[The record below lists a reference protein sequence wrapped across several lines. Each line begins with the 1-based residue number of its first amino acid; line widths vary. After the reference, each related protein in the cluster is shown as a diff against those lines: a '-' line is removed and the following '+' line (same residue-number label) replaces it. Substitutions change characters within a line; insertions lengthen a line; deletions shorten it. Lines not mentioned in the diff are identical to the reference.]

1 MFSNFDND
9 NSNFLLTQYFLCLYY
24 SSDYVAGKE
33 LVSSNLLNKE
43 EMKMNAITT
52 YRRPQ
57 PGLLGHKVINE
68 VFDNF
73 FNDFPNHLKASTQG
87 YPVADIYRDDDGSTV
102 LEFALA
108 GFKKKELAI
117 DIQPDKR
124 SITITGKANE
134 ENSKRQRI
142 ARRNFT
148 RTYIN
153 YDDNLDLSGAK
164 ASFTDGLLTVRVPQ
178 RPEAKPVSI
187 SIE

>member
-1 MFSNFDND
+1 
-9 NSNFLLTQYFLCLYY
+9 
-24 SSDYVAGKE
+24 
-33 LVSSNLLNKE
+33 
-43 EMKMNAITT
+43 MNAITT
-52 YRRPQ
+52 YR

-73 FNDFPNHLKASTQG
+73 FNDFPTHLKASTQG

-117 DIQPDKR
+117 DIQPGKR
-124 SITITGKANE
+124 TITIVGKANE
-134 ENSKRQRI
+134 ENLKRQRI

-148 RTYIN
+148 RTYVN

-164 ASFTDGLLTVRVPQ
+164 ASFNDGLLTVRVPQ

-187 SIE
+187 DIE

>member
-1 MFSNFDND
+1 M
-9 NSNFLLTQYFLCLYY
+9 TH
-24 SSDYVAGKE
+24 
-33 LVSSNLLNKE
+33 
-43 EMKMNAITT
+43 AITT
-52 YRRPQ
+52 YR
-57 PGLLGHKVINE
+57 PGLLGHQVINE

-73 FNDFPNHLKASTQG
+73 FNDGDLFSNVLKQSTKG

-148 RTYIN
+148 RTYVN
-153 YDDNLDLSGAK
+153 YDDNLDLSNAK
-164 ASFTDGLLTVRVPQ
+164 AAFNDGLLTVRVPQ
-178 RPEAKPVSI
+178 RPEVKPVSI

>member
-1 MFSNFDND
+1 
-9 NSNFLLTQYFLCLYY
+9 
-24 SSDYVAGKE
+24 
-33 LVSSNLLNKE
+33 
-43 EMKMNAITT
+43 MNAITT
-52 YRRPQ
+52 YR

-73 FNDFPNHLKASTQG
+73 FNDFPTHLKASTQG

-124 SITITGKANE
+124 SITITGQANE

-148 RTYIN
+148 RTYVN
-153 YDDNLDLSGAK
+153 YDDNLDLSNAK
-164 ASFTDGLLTVRVPQ
+164 ASFSDGLLTVKVPP
-178 RPEAKPVSI
+178 RPEMKSVSI
-187 SIE
+187 VID

>member
-1 MFSNFDND
+1 
-9 NSNFLLTQYFLCLYY
+9 
-24 SSDYVAGKE
+24 
-33 LVSSNLLNKE
+33 
-43 EMKMNAITT
+43 MNAIAIH
-52 YRRPQ
+52 R
-57 PGLLGHKVINE
+57 PGLLGHKYLSE
-68 VFDNF
+68 VLDNLF
-73 FNDFPNHLKASTQG
+73 SDQHFMDGAIKHTTKG

-148 RTYIN
+148 RTYVN
-153 YDDNLDLSGAK
+153 YDDNLDLSNAK
-164 ASFTDGLLTVRVPQ
+164 AAFNDGLLTVRVPQ
-178 RPEAKPVSI
+178 RPEVKPVSI

>member
-1 MFSNFDND
+1 
-9 NSNFLLTQYFLCLYY
+9 
-24 SSDYVAGKE
+24 
-33 LVSSNLLNKE
+33 
-43 EMKMNAITT
+43 MNAITT
-52 YRRPQ
+52 YR

-73 FNDFPNHLKASTQG
+73 FNDFPTHLKASTQG

-124 SITITGKANE
+124 SITITGKAGE
-134 ENSKRQRI
+134 GNSKRQRI

-148 RTYIN
+148 RTYVN
-153 YDDNLDLSGAK
+153 YDNNLDLSSAK
-164 ASFTDGLLTVRVPQ
+164 AQFENGLLTVRVPQ
-178 RPEAKPVSI
+178 RPEMKPLSI

>member
-1 MFSNFDND
+1 
-9 NSNFLLTQYFLCLYY
+9 
-24 SSDYVAGKE
+24 
-33 LVSSNLLNKE
+33 
-43 EMKMNAITT
+43 MNAITT
-52 YRRPQ
+52 YR

-73 FNDFPNHLKASTQG
+73 FNDFPTHLKASTQG

-124 SITITGKANE
+124 SITITGKAGE
-134 ENSKRQRI
+134 GNSKRQRI

-148 RTYIN
+148 RTYVN
-153 YDDNLDLSGAK
+153 YDNNLDLSNAK
-164 ASFTDGLLTVRVPQ
+164 AQFENGLLTVRVPQ
-178 RPEAKPVSI
+178 RPEMKPLSI
-187 SIE
+187 SIS

>member
-1 MFSNFDND
+1 
-9 NSNFLLTQYFLCLYY
+9 
-24 SSDYVAGKE
+24 
-33 LVSSNLLNKE
+33 
-43 EMKMNAITT
+43 MNAITT
-52 YRRPQ
+52 YR
-57 PGLLGHKVINE
+57 PGLLGHQVINE

-73 FNDFPNHLKASTQG
+73 FNDRDLFSNVLKQSTKG

-148 RTYIN
+148 RTYVN
-153 YDDNLDLSGAK
+153 YDDNLDLSNAK
-164 ASFTDGLLTVRVPQ
+164 AAFNDGLLTVRVPQ
-178 RPEAKPVSI
+178 RPEANPVSI

>member
-1 MFSNFDND
+1 
-9 NSNFLLTQYFLCLYY
+9 
-24 SSDYVAGKE
+24 
-33 LVSSNLLNKE
+33 
-43 EMKMNAITT
+43 MNNIAIH
-52 YRRPQ
+52 R
-57 PGLLGHKVINE
+57 PGLLGHKYLSE
-68 VFDNF
+68 VLDNLF
-73 FNDFPNHLKASTQG
+73 SDQHFMDGAIKHTTKG

-148 RTYIN
+148 RTYVN
-153 YDDNLDLSGAK
+153 YDDNLDLSNAK
-164 ASFTDGLLTVRVPQ
+164 AAFNDGLLTVRVPQ
-178 RPEAKPVSI
+178 RPEVKPVSI
-187 SIE
+187 DIQ

>member
-1 MFSNFDND
+1 
-9 NSNFLLTQYFLCLYY
+9 
-24 SSDYVAGKE
+24 
-33 LVSSNLLNKE
+33 
-43 EMKMNAITT
+43 MNAITT
-52 YRRPQ
+52 YR

-73 FNDFPNHLKASTQG
+73 FNDFPTHLKASTQG
-87 YPVADIYRDDDGSTV
+87 YPVADIYRDDDGFAV

-124 SITITGKANE
+124 SITITGKASDD
-134 ENSKRQRI
+134 NSKRQRI

-148 RTYIN
+148 RTYVN
-153 YDDNLDLSGAK
+153 YDNNLDLTNAK
-164 ASFTDGLLTVRVPQ
+164 ASFNNGLLCVRVPQ
-178 RPEAKPVSI
+178 RPEVKPVSI